1 MIWLFVVYFEGRAD
15 MISWQ
20 IVWQVWETEL
30 RLLLN
35 FLWLW
40 FTIYSKISKLSKI
53 NYTSVDALCIVVY
66 TSQRYL
72 LSLDYFPRGVITYHE
87 EIFKKSLVKPLVHN
101 DFCRDISLIT
111 FTLVS
116 IFVTFWVG
124 FIHSHVYVCMHV
136 DVGI

>member
-1 MIWLFVVYFEGRAD
+1 MVWLFVVYFEGRAN

-20 IVWQVWETEL
+20 IMWKVWETEL
-30 RLLLN
+30 RLLLS

-72 LSLDYFPRGVITYHE
+72 LSLEYFLRGVITYHG
-87 EIFKKSLVKPLVHN
+87 EIFKKSHVKPLVHN

-116 IFVTFWVG
+116 IFVCYCLSW
-124 FIHSHVYVCMHV
+124 IHSFILMWVFKQ
-136 DVGI
+136 